1 MKKVMYMEFDNFVR
15 RIQEQNAMMQKLMP
29 DLRTRQLMQ
38 EQASIVQKLWP
49 KIRMTQQM
57 LREIN
62 RTRNLLPQTNVL
74 QTVSAQA
81 ALIQQMLP
89 EISVLQK
96 IMQQINMTK
105 ELSASIHP
113 ESIQIIR
120 NTSALWASYTSLSR
134 LSLTNIGS
142 ALDIDGT
149 LRTVLGSDFLAFSN
163 SYFAL
168 SQSFERTDLESHR
181 ASAMPVFALPEVEL
195 FNSTDLLEVITI
207 QEAGQEVEKE
217 EVEAKQHLKDEI
229 TTQTTEALEVLLAAL
244 DTNLVRLWQGAN
256 QTLLSDNV
264 DRSRHFLISLRELFT
279 QVLHQLAPDD
289 KIRNWTTSPEH
300 FDDKGRPVRRARLL
314 FICRGIN
321 YAPFN
326 SFVEKDITSM
336 LSVCDLFNRTHEVT
350 ILLTQEQLVA
360 LKIRVESA
368 LRLLLTTGQSSK

>member
-1 MKKVMYMEFDNFVR
+1 VFPLSFCNT
-15 RIQEQNAMMQKLMP
+15 A
-29 DLRTRQLMQ
+29 
-38 EQASIVQKLWP
+38 
-49 KIRMTQQM
+49 
-57 LREIN
+57 REIN

-74 QTVSAQA
+74 QTVAAQA
-81 ALIQQMLP
+81 ALGQKLLP

-96 IMQQINMTK
+96 IIQQINMTK
-105 ELSASIHP
+105 DLSASINP

-142 ALDIDGT
+142 ALHIDGT
-149 LRTVLGSDFLAFSN
+149 LKTVLGSDFLAFSN

-168 SQSFERTDLESHR
+168 SQSFERADLESHI

-195 FNSTDLLEVITI
+195 FNSADLLEVITI

-217 EVEAKQHLKDEI
+217 EVEVKQHLKDEI
-229 TTQTTEALEVLLAAL
+229 TTQTTEALEVLLTAL

-289 KIRNWTTSPEH
+289 EVSKWTTSPEH
-300 FDDKGRPVRRARLL
+300 FVNGRPIRRARLL

-336 LSVCDLFNRTHEVT
+336 LSVCDLFNRAHEVT